1 MKTNRRLF
9 LTGASA
15 AAMATLATSAVAQ
28 DVIRD
33 LLNSTKRGTWN
44 NQFDARATTKGE
56 VASYQPILGPETVS
70 YVQTAIEQYRAIVAA
85 GGWPMVPATKKLE
98 LGVVDKDVEVLR
110 RRLMISGDLS
120 QNAISLGWDEVR
132 LPHPVFDGDT
142 LYARSEV
149 LSKRE
154 SKSQPA
160 RGIVQVRTTGFN
172 QEGVIVIE
180 FRRTLMVYKRAH
192 APQPGTMPD
201 FLVAGQDDGAS
212 GSAL

>member
-1 MKTNRRLF
+1 MPIKPGWTGRVYEDFEVGDIYQHPLGRTVTQTDNIWFTL
-9 LTGASA
+9 LTVNPNPIHFDAVYA
-15 AAMATLATSAVAQ
+15 ARTEFGKPLVDSTFTLALVTGLSV
-28 DVIRD
+28 
-33 LLNSTKRGTWN
+33 
-44 NQFDARATTKGE
+44 
-56 VASYQPILGPETVS
+56 
-70 YVQTAIEQYRAIVAA
+70 
-85 GGWPMVPATKKLE
+85 
-98 LGVVDKDVEVLR
+98 
-110 RRLMISGDLS
+110 GDLS
-120 QNAISLGWDEVR
+120 QNAINLGWEEVR

-160 RGIVQVRTTGFN
+160 RGIVQVKTTGFN
-172 QEGVIVIE
+172 QDGVIVIA

-192 APQPGTMPD
+192 APQPGSMPD